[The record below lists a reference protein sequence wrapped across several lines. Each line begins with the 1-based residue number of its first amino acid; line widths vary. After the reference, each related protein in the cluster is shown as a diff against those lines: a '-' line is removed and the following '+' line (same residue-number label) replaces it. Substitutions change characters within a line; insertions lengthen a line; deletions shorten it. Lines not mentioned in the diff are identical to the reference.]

1 MTTELSEAFD
11 AWFPDWSLCR
21 AEFGDGLR
29 RATLAHFPAPIWTD
43 PEGALTLSRS
53 GEGSHSYRLRFADQ
67 ICVDVCCDDRV
78 VSEVPLSGDIPKS
91 TRDHFLVDQVMPRL
105 LSQGD
110 QLVLHS
116 GAVCFADRVLLFLG
130 RSGSGKST
138 LVTSFQQGGYTLM
151 GDDAVILSN
160 GGRRPLARAIYPS
173 LRLFPD
179 SIEALFTEPP
189 SFQAMAHYSCKQRI
203 DVVGEHEAGPMPV
216 RAVFVLGGDE
226 PTAVRPLSTR
236 RACMAIVENSFA
248 LDPTDPERAQFRL
261 ERASALA
268 MQVPV
273 LEISYPRDY
282 DRLPEVREA
291 VIAGVA
297 AESALSG

>member
-1 MTTELSEAFD
+1 LTNELSKAFD
-11 AWFPDWSLCR
+11 LWFPAWSLYR
-21 AEFGDGLR
+21 AEFGDCLR
-29 RATLAHFPAPIWTD
+29 RGALADFPAPIWTD
-43 PEGALTLSRS
+43 PDGTLMLSRS

-67 ICVDVCCDDRV
+67 ISVDICWDDRV
-78 VSEVPLSGDIPKS
+78 VSEFPLSGDVPKS

-105 LSQGD
+105 LSQRN

-116 GAVCFADRVLLFLG
+116 GAVCVDDKVLLFLG

-138 LVTSFQQGGYTLM
+138 LVTSFRQGGYTLM

-160 GGRRPLARAIYPS
+160 DGRLPVARAIYPS

-179 SIEALFTEPP
+179 SIEALFTVTP
-189 SFQAMAHYSCKQRI
+189 SLQAMAHYSCKQRI
-203 DVVGEHEAGPMPV
+203 DVIGEQEAGPMPIQ
-216 RAVFVLGGDE
+216 AIFVLGDDE
-226 PTAVRPLSTR
+226 PIAVRPLSTR
-236 RACMAIVENSFA
+236 QACMAIVENSFA

-268 MQVPV
+268 RQVPV

-282 DRLPEVREA
+282 GRLPEVREA
-291 VIAGVA
+291 VIAA
-297 AESALSG
+297 LTAESALAG